1 MNVLGGGG
9 GKEDAVTGRRQES
22 PLYYWWRSVSWFG
35 HTGEFNWWIY
45 IKMYLSF
52 MLNGFFYVLTIFQIK
67 RYFKQKYLKWF
78 PVTLE
83 HQTFLICMNFIA
95 KFKYS

>member
-52 MLNGFFYVLTIFQIK
+52 MLHGFFYVLTIFQIK
-67 RYFKQKYLKWF
+67 RYFKQKIF
-78 PVTLE
+78 EMISCDTRASN
-83 HQTFLICMNFIA
+83 FLNLYEF
-95 KFKYS
+95 YS